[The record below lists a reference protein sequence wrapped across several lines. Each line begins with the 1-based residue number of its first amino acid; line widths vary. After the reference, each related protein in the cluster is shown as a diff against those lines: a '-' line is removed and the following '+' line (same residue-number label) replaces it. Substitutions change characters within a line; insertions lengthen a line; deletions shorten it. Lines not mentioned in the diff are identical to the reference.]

1 MTNRTR
7 TTWAAG
13 GLSIVLIAMI
23 VGWSAAPLVV
33 RAAGAA
39 EKSDADKAASKIDLN
54 TATAEQLDDL
64 PGVGEATAKK
74 IIENR
79 PYKSVDDLSKAG
91 LSESKIAK
99 IAPLVTIG
107 GKSGASTSAKPT
119 VKAAEAKPAS
129 DKPAGKVNI
138 NTATAEELDDLPG
151 IGEATAKKII
161 DNRPYKSVDE
171 LSKAGLSETKIAKL
185 EPLVT
190 VGGRSGTAAR
200 GAAAGGANVNVNA
213 DKGAPGKIDLNTATE
228 KELEELPGVGQATAA
243 KIVAGRP
250 YKSVD
255 DLTKAGLTEKQI
267 AKFESQVTVGKTG
280 SGAAAAAGKNSAGAA
295 QAEAGGNKINLNT
308 ASEKEL
314 EELPGVGPATA
325 AKIVAARPYKS
336 IDDLSKAGLT
346 EKQIAKF
353 ESQVTVGKTASGAA
367 RTASEKTPPAP
378 SEDTPARTPPAKGMV
393 WVNTD
398 SGVYHKEG
406 DRWYGKTKEGKWM
419 NQADADK
426 AGYREAKND

>member
-7 TTWAAG
+7 TKWPTTNR
-13 GLSIVLIAMI
+13 LCILLIAMLI
-23 VGWSAAPLVV
+23 GWSAAPFT
-33 RAAGAA
+33 RAAAA
-39 EKSDADKAASKIDLN
+39 EKADTEKSPAKIDLN

-64 PGVGEATAKK
+64 PGIGEATAKK
-74 IIENR
+74 IIDNR
-79 PYKSVDDLSKAG
+79 PYRSVDDLSKAG

-107 GKSGASTSAKPT
+107 GKSGASTSAKPAG
-119 VKAAEAKPAS
+119 KAAEAKPA
-129 DKPAGKVNI
+129 GKINI

-161 DNRPYKSVDE
+161 DNRPYKSVED
-171 LSKAGLSETKIAKL
+171 LSKAGLSESKIAKL

-190 VGGRSGTAAR
+190 IGGRSGTAAAK
-200 GAAAGGANVNVNA
+200 GAAAGGANVNIKA
-213 DKGAPGKIDLNTATE
+213 DKEASAKINLNTATE
-228 KELEELPGVGQATAA
+228 KELQELPGVGQATAA

-250 YKSVD
+250 YKSID

-267 AKFESQVTVGKTG
+267 AKFESQVTVGKTA
-280 SGAAAAAGKNSAGAA
+280 SAAAAKNTPAA
-295 QAEAGGNKINLNT
+295 QADAAGNNKINLNT
-308 ASEKEL
+308 ATEKEL

-336 IDDLSKAGLT
+336 LDDLSKAGLT

-367 RTASEKTPPAP
+367 RTASEKTTPAAAP
-378 SEDTPARTPPAKGMV
+378 SDEIPARTPPAKGMV

-398 SGVYHKEG
+398 SGIYHKEG

-419 NQADADK
+419 SQADADK

>member
-1 MTNRTR
+1 MTNRAR

-23 VGWSAAPLVV
+23 VGWTAAPLVV

-39 EKSDADKAASKIDLN
+39 DKTDADKAAAPKIDLN

-99 IAPLVTIG
+99 IAPLVTIS
-107 GKSGASTSAKPT
+107 GKSGASTSAKPA
-119 VKAAEAKPAS
+119 VKTAEAKPAS

-171 LSKAGLSETKIAKL
+171 LSKAGLSESKIAKL

-190 VGGRSGTAAR
+190 VGGRSGSAAK

-213 DKGAPGKIDLNTATE
+213 DKGASGKIDLNTATE

-250 YKSVD
+250 YKSID
-255 DLTKAGLTEKQI
+255 DLSKAGLTEKQI
-267 AKFESQVTVGKTG
+267 AKFESQVTVGRTT
-280 SGAAAAAGKNSAGAA
+280 SAAAAKNAPAA
-295 QAEAGGNKINLNT
+295 QADAGGNKINLNT
-308 ASEKEL
+308 ATEKEL

-325 AKIVAARPYKS
+325 AKIVAGRPYKS

-353 ESQVTVGKTASGAA
+353 ESQVTAGKTASSAA

-378 SEDTPARTPPAKGMV
+378 AAEDTPARTPPTKGMV

-419 NQADADK
+419 SQADADK